1 MRYDE
6 NEKIIKDAL
15 DTIVTPHYDIKK
27 EVRNKIITK
36 QQPRV
41 VRKKLNIG
49 LIAIVIVIL
58 STTVLA
64 SALPSVSR
72 LLSIISPEMG
82 VLLQSI
88 DEKPEAETTPKLETK
103 LEGEILADQ
112 QSEKSK
118 ETLWAISEGIEIKPL
133 AVVNDDDMMII
144 YLTIQDLIGDKINEA
159 LSVQEYFVEGGIIN
173 NCQLID
179 YDKESKTAIV
189 QLTTQGG
196 ENLNNTNI
204 EVEIRSLLTGRKEL
218 DQVPIDINLSE
229 IIEVSDSQAV
239 WMRREDTAGGGG
251 TGDAWNILEEIGC
264 IKVLKPNQMQIDI
277 PEIEG
282 VTISNIRFI
291 NKKLHIQT
299 KWEANDK
306 DRHGYFYLV
315 DKEGEEIEIKENN
328 FYFGVDENDKI
339 QFGSEYIEYILEIAK
354 EQVKDMQLKGYFA
367 EDGEVIEGKW
377 NIEIDLNAVG
387 EIIRIPCDIQE
398 EAWQI
403 EEVILSPL
411 GITLKG
417 ESKGTEI
424 EKIKC
429 SIQLKSGEVKQFDSV
444 STSNQSGDIIMKFT
458 SQLPLDTSEIIAIQV
473 DENTIKLE

>member
-15 DTIVTPHYDIKK
+15 GTIVTPHYDIKK

-36 QQPRV
+36 QQPRII
-41 VRKKLNIG
+41 RKKLNIG
-49 LIAIVIVIL
+49 LIATVIVIL
-58 STTVLA
+58 SATVLA
-64 SALPSVSR
+64 STLPSISR
-72 LLSIISPEMG
+72 LLSIISPEMA

-88 DEKPEAETTPKLETK
+88 DEKPKVETTPKIEIK
-103 LEGEILADQ
+103 PEEEILVDQ
-112 QSEKSK
+112 QSGKSK
-118 ETLWAISEGIEIKPL
+118 ETLGAISEGIEIKPL
-133 AVVNDDDMMII
+133 AVVNDEDMMII
-144 YLTIQDLIGDKINEA
+144 YLTIQDLYGDKINEA

-196 ENLNNTNI
+196 ENLNNTSI
-204 EVEIRSLLTGRKEL
+204 EVEIKSLLTGRKEL
-218 DQVPIDINLSE
+218 EQVPIDIHLSE
-229 IIEVSDSQAV
+229 IIEISDSQAV
-239 WMRREDTAGGGG
+239 WMRRADTAGGGG
-251 TGDAWNILEEIGC
+251 AGDMWNILEEVGY

-282 VTISNIRFI
+282 VTISNIKFI

-299 KWEANDK
+299 KWETNDK

-315 DKEGEEIEIKENN
+315 DKKGEKIEIKENN
-328 FYFGVDENDKI
+328 FNFGVDENDKI
-339 QFGSEYIEYILEIAK
+339 QFGSEYIEYILEISK
-354 EQVKDMQLKGYFA
+354 EQVKDTKLMGYFA

-398 EAWQI
+398 ETWQI
-403 EEVILSPL
+403 KEVILSPL
-411 GITLKG
+411 GVTLKG
-417 ESKGTEI
+417 EGKGTKT

-429 SIQLKSGEVKQFDSV
+429 HIQLKSGEVEQFDSV
-444 STSNQSGDIIMKFT
+444 STSNQLGDIIMKFT
-458 SQLPLDTSEIIAIQV
+458 TQVPLDISEIIAIQV
-473 DENTIKLE
+473 NENIIKLN